1 MLADQSPQIGGK
13 RSTGEGDGEF
23 SALIDGIPLGL
34 DDEVGEG
41 VCWGQRGGYGRAGEQ
56 GTHRRGLQCP
66 GSCRRRGGLV
76 AGGALCGWWKWS
88 AECGRWETEVM
99 GGGPWGGG
107 ARHWGTSRTGG
118 LPPALHNSPPHH
130 LLRQPHTM
138 AAVRWAK
145 YVALRPHILA
155 DPAHRFTV
163 YSSLSESPLRAS
175 LHASSS
181 PLLQS
186 SGLVYGSSQVRSVRL
201 DADLV

>member
-1 MLADQSPQIGGK
+1 MAGRGAV
-13 RSTGEGDGEF
+13 
-23 SALIDGIPLGL
+23 AL
-34 DDEVGEG
+34 
-41 VCWGQRGGYGRAGEQ
+41 
-56 GTHRRGLQCP
+56 GT
-66 GSCRRRGGLV
+66 GGL
-76 AGGALCGWWKWS
+76 
-88 AECGRWETEVM
+88 
-99 GGGPWGGG
+99 P
-107 ARHWGTSRTGG
+107 HWGTSRTGG
-118 LPPALHNSPPHH
+118 LPPALYNSPPHH